1 LFFDFSFLI
10 FLISI
15 KILDKIW
22 KIIDVLSWG
31 KDFFASKNIDSPR
44 LNIEM
49 ILCKVLKIERIK
61 LYTNFDLPMNP
72 DELAESKS
80 LILRR
85 LKGEPLQYLLGSTSF
100 MGFEINLDKS
110 VLIPRPETE
119 ELVELVLKI
128 KPNLGNYSILDI
140 GTGSGCISI
149 ALAKYYPESRITAI
163 DISEESLNIAK
174 INAESNNVSEKIS
187 FENKDILKNF
197 NFKDKFD
204 IIVSNPPYISIN
216 EYKSNSQKEIFYEPK
231 NALTD
236 NSDGLTFYRRFAD
249 EFDKHLN
256 EDGCFLLEMSYNQS
270 EEIESLFN
278 KKYDIELIK
287 DFNGILRF
295 VSGIVKK

>member
-1 LFFDFSFLI
+1 
-10 FLISI
+10 
-15 KILDKIW
+15 LDKIW

-72 DELAESKS
+72 EELAETKS

-85 LKGEPLQYLLGSTSF
+85 AKGEPLHYLLGSTSF

-128 KPNLGNYSILDI
+128 KPNRSNYSILDI

-163 DISEESLNIAK
+163 DISEESLKIAK
-174 INAESNNVSEKIS
+174 INAESNNVNEKIT
-187 FENKDILKNF
+187 FENIDILKNF
-197 NFKDKFD
+197 NFKNKFD

-216 EYKSNSQKEIFYEPK
+216 EYKKNSQKEIFYEPK

-256 EDGCFLLEMSYNQS
+256 EGGCFVLEISYNQS
-270 EEIESLFN
+270 EEIENLFSKN
-278 KKYDIELIK
+278 YDTELIK